1 MKQLIEIKYTSF
13 LILIKDEE
21 FFSKKLVNHIN
32 NQNVKAEFIIA
43 DGSKKKQKK
52 IFDRL
57 KQKKKYFRNCIKI
70 KHRPK

>member
-32 NQNVKAEFIIA
+32 NQNVKSGRET
-43 DGSKKKQKK
+43 
-52 IFDRL
+52 
-57 KQKKKYFRNCIKI
+57 I
-70 KHRPK
+70 KHI